1 MEHSISRVVVQR
13 ICDEQSELVPY
24 LTRIIDSL
32 ERHGG
37 LYHEA
42 LGEFIPD
49 SVIEEI
55 EYWLTRHLD
64 YAGEELRSEV
74 LRPDGIGADLR
85 HLGAHLPRARGRCA
99 STALTGSG
107 QAQRRTSPG

>member
-1 MEHSISRVVVQR
+1 MEHAISRVVVQR

-37 LYHEA
+37 LYHGT
-42 LGEFIPD
+42 LGEFMPD
-49 SVIEEI
+49 SVVKEI

-74 LRPDGIGADLR
+74 LRPDGIGAGLR
-85 HLGAHLPRARGRCA
+85 HLERIFPERADDAPRPR
-99 STALTGSG
+99 
-107 QAQRRTSPG
+107 